1 MTVSKLFVSCLIPTS
16 RLAYID
22 FVMLYCIVVQTF
34 SKICYG
40 KNHLCVVICEQRVNY
55 CKLTFSILDI
65 WRSSL
70 LAITA
75 HVQ

>member
-1 MTVSKLFVSCLIPTS
+1 MTVISEMICERRLI
-16 RLAYID
+16 YIE
-22 FVMLYCIVVQTF
+22 FTMLYCIMVQTF
-34 SKICYG
+34 SKMCYG